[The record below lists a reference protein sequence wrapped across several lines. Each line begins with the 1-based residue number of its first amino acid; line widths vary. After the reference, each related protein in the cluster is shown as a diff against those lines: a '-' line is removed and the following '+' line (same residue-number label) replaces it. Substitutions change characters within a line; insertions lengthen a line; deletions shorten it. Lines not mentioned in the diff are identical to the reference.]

1 MDTKIVTSTEQKV
14 FWSKSSI
21 ASFAI
26 LVQTVFLFDGCLLW
40 LSNFVLSFSFSHK
53 SRKRN
58 GVKFSKTGPSKV
70 CGRQPLKNYTWSNL
84 KYFAQNAVH
93 VFVLHFLQEK
103 WKTKYSETYA
113 QQPYSKRLRNLH
125 EQVFFFRNPS
135 WRKFGKMY
143 PFFAVKIKK

>member
-84 KYFAQNAVH
+84 KYFPKMRCMFSYFTFYRKNKKRNTAKHMHNNHTPSACGIYMNK
-93 VFVLHFLQEK
+93 FFSFATLLEENLAKCIHFL
-103 WKTKYSETYA
+103 
-113 QQPYSKRLRNLH
+113 L
-125 EQVFFFRNPS
+125 
-135 WRKFGKMY
+135 
-143 PFFAVKIKK
+143 